1 MAEPRPEITQGGKLM
16 KSLKLLAPI
25 VVFAALGLARAQTPS
40 SPSSAAFDKLK
51 LLAGEWEGKVT
62 EGGKDIQATTSFR
75 VVSDGSALMNVLGQG
90 TPHEMVTM
98 FHMDNND
105 LLATHYCA
113 AHNQPRFRYV
123 STSDP
128 KVVAFEFK
136 DATNLSTPT
145 APHMIGVKFT
155 LLDPNHHVEDWTFL
169 ANGQTETSR
178 FDFQRKQ

>member
-1 MAEPRPEITQGGKLM
+1 M
-16 KSLKLLAPI
+16 KNLKVLAPI
-25 VVFAALGLARAQTPS
+25 VVFAALGLAQAQTPS
-40 SPSSAAFDKLK
+40 AQSSAAFDKLK
-51 LLAGEWEGKVT
+51 LLAGEWEGKT
-62 EGGKDIQATTSFR
+62 NEGGKELPATTSFR
-75 VVSDGSALMNVLGQG
+75 LVSDGSALMNVLGQG

-113 AHNQPRFRYV
+113 AHNQPRLRFV

-136 DATNLSTPT
+136 DATNLSSPT
-145 APHMIGVKFT
+145 AAHMIGVKFT
-155 LLDPNHHVEDWTFL
+155 LLDPNHHVEEWTSVDG
-169 ANGQTETSR
+169 GQTETSR